1 MVSQRGRYLGLLIKT
16 LLPFDRPR
24 TYRELRFQKDCYFC
38 DPSAGGISMNVRS
51 ASLGA
56 GAISFF
62 RKKTWVSLNGATVR
76 GTRAQ
81 HPTGNNQLLI
91 APSDFLLV
99 PPAEQGQV
107 PCDPFA
113 QAASAYF
120 SKGCQIVGQALFE
133 GSIRI
138 DGQVEGAISAKDR
151 ITVGQSGAIITADPI
166 KAAEVIVQGTVRGN
180 IVASERIEIC
190 ASADVVGNLCAPIIA
205 IEAGAVVEGSC
216 STTPRQ
222 KTLFRTT
229 NRILPPSS
237 EKM

>member
-1 MVSQRGRYLGLLIKT
+1 
-16 LLPFDRPR
+16 
-24 TYRELRFQKDCYFC
+24 
-38 DPSAGGISMNVRS
+38 MNVRS
-51 ASLGA
+51 GSLGA
-56 GAISFF
+56 GAFSFF
-62 RKKTWVSLNGATVR
+62 RKKARLSLNGSMVR

-81 HPTGNNQLLI
+81 HPTGTNQLLM
-91 APSDFLLV
+91 ASSDFLLV
-99 PPAEQGQV
+99 PSAEQGQL

-138 DGQVEGAISAKDR
+138 DGQLEGAISAKDR
-151 ITVGQSGAIITADPI
+151 VTVGQSGAVITADPI
-166 KAAEVIVQGTVRGN
+166 KAAEVIVEGTVRGN

-190 ASADVVGNLCAPIIA
+190 ASADVLGNLCAPIIA

-216 STTPRQ
+216 STTPRH
-222 KTLFRTT
+222 KTFRTI
-229 NRILPPSS
+229 NGIPPPSS

>member
-1 MVSQRGRYLGLLIKT
+1 
-16 LLPFDRPR
+16 
-24 TYRELRFQKDCYFC
+24 
-38 DPSAGGISMNVRS
+38 MNVRS
-51 ASLGA
+51 GSLGA
-56 GAISFF
+56 GAFSFF
-62 RKKTWVSLNGATVR
+62 RKKARVSLNGSMVR
-76 GTRAQ
+76 GTRAH
-81 HPTGNNQLLI
+81 HPTGTNQLLI

-99 PPAEQGQV
+99 PSAEGQV

-138 DGQVEGAISAKDR
+138 DGQLEGAISAKDR
-151 ITVGQSGAIITADPI
+151 VTVGQSGAVITADPI
-166 KAAEVIVQGTVRGN
+166 KAAEVIVEGTVRGN

-190 ASADVVGNLCAPIIA
+190 ASADVLGNLCAPIIA

-216 STTPRQ
+216 STTPRH
-222 KTLFRTT
+222 KTFRTI
-229 NRILPPSS
+229 NGIPPPSS